1 MIKIFLLTA
10 LLLVLNSFNSQAQS
24 IETLREKLLSIVASN
39 NAQVGI
45 DIISDDG
52 KDTLS
57 INGDKA
63 FPLQSVFK
71 FHIGLYVLS
80 LVDEGKFSLEQEIQI
95 ARDELLPG
103 LHSPLREKYPNGANV
118 KLSEI
123 LEYTVSQSDNVGCDV
138 LLKMIGGPSV
148 VEKYF
153 KKKGIKDLSIKL
165 NEASMQSTWDLQ
177 FQNWTTPRAATQ
189 VLSSFYYN
197 EKKLLSEKSHAF
209 IWNLMK
215 GTTTGTKRL
224 KGRLPEGTVVAH
236 KTGTG
241 ASNSE
246 GTIGAVNDIGVVFF
260 RNGRFFFISVF
271 VTRSNE
277 DFQKTEQLIAEIGHA
292 TWDYFNNKSIDKQ

>member
-1 MIKIFLLTA
+1 MIKTFLLAA
-10 LLLVLNSFNSQAQS
+10 LLLILTFFNSHAQS
-24 IETLREKLLSIVASN
+24 IETLRERLLSIVASN

-95 ARDELLPG
+95 SRDELLPG

-209 IWNLMK
+209 IWKLMK

-246 GTIGAVNDIGVVFF
+246 GTIGAVNDIGVVFLP
-260 RNGRFFFISVF
+260 NGRFFFISVF

-292 TWDYFNNKSIDKQ
+292 SWDYFNNKSIGKQ